1 MPCSRAA
8 NAFTVATA
16 CTGGPCAIV
25 GVEEKMNHIY
35 MTNKTNYA
43 PYIPQTMM
51 HGSFVTS
58 FASTDPGVRFSKSF
72 VKPKFYPRYF
82 SDFKFEGDRRYS
94 CRVHDY
100 CGATR
105 WLQGNMV

>member
-16 CTGGPCAIV
+16 CTGGLCAIV
-25 GVEEKMNHIY
+25 GVEEGERKREEKVKRERKRNHIY

-51 HGSFVTS
+51 HGSFMTS
-58 FASTDPGVRFSKSF
+58 VRLGEG
-72 VKPKFYPRYF
+72 YG
-82 SDFKFEGDRRYS
+82 SDVR
-94 CRVHDY
+94 
-100 CGATR
+100 
-105 WLQGNMV
+105 